1 MVNPSETQVMS
12 KLRINCNNCAAIYC
26 ICAGK
31 LRLIPPA
38 DISGCQ
44 ELEGLVREVF
54 TVPTGR
60 PSLLKAGALLRHYD
74 KQALT
79 LCKF

>member
-31 LRLIPPA
+31 LWLIPPA

-44 ELEGLVREVF
+44 ELQTKVREVF
-54 TVPTGR
+54 TVPGNR
-60 PSLLKAGALLRHYD
+60 PY
-74 KQALT
+74 
-79 LCKF
+79 